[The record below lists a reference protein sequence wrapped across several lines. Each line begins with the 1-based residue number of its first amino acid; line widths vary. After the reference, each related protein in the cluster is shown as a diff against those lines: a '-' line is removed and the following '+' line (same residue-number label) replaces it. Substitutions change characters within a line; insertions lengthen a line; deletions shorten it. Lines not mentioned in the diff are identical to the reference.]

1 MVRDPLSDLVARI
14 KNGYLAGL
22 TEVSMPH
29 SKLRESVINV
39 LAKSSYVKNVKVLDG
54 QLMIGLMYKSKEP
67 AITEIVRVS
76 KPGSRIY
83 CGYKSLPRILSGLGM
98 QILSTPAGVISDKE
112 AKKLKIGGEVIC
124 KVW

>member
-54 QLMIGLMYKSKEP
+54 QLMIGLIYKSKEP

>member
-1 MVRDPLSDLVARI
+1 MATLSMV
-14 KNGYLAGL
+14 
-22 TEVSMPH
+22 TMPH
-29 SKLRESVINV
+29 SKLRESVVVV
-39 LAKSSYVKNVKVLDG
+39 LAKSGYVKDVKVLGG
-54 QLMIGLMYKSKEP
+54 QLTVGLIYKSKEP

-112 AKKLKIGGEVIC
+112 ARKLKIGGEVIC